1 MPNNSPFALWDPARA
16 SSLSNR
22 IAHGLNVMPDD
33 LIAILEGDPG
43 CVPDPLLREMLLKD
57 LRRKLRAPKG
67 RRPISHVR
75 KMLIQAAKQ
84 WVKADAQAL
93 REEIAAGKRKRTRGD
108 DSPTKMAADAIAG
121 WLPGNTSGRTLLNQ
135 ISDQK

>member
-1 MPNNSPFALWDPARA
+1 MPNNSPFDLWDPARG
-16 SSLSNR
+16 SSLANR

-33 LIAILEGDPG
+33 LIAILESDPS

-57 LRRKLRAPKG
+57 LRRKLHARRG
-67 RRPISHVR
+67 RRPTNPAR

-93 REEIAAGKRKRTRGD
+93 REEIAAGTRKRTRGD

-121 WLPGNTSGRTLLNQ
+121 WLPGNISGRTLLNQ
-135 ISDQK
+135 ISAHK

>member
-1 MPNNSPFALWDPARA
+1 M
-16 SSLSNR
+16 LSNSE
-22 IAHGLNVMPDD
+22 DT
-33 LIAILEGDPG
+33 
-43 CVPDPLLREMLLKD
+43 
-57 LRRKLRAPKG
+57 RRKSDFEIVKLRAPKG

-121 WLPGNTSGRTLLNQ
+121 WLSGNTSGRTLLNQ